1 MLVLRWSQR
10 AHCWFWGRPKGH
22 IRAPKGHSALWKRPS
37 ENPVLW
43 VLAVPRR
50 ACQAC
55 VYHSRLVYSL
65 ASFPGSCAGEEER
78 EPGTHC
84 SRMRQVPL
92 VTCILLRY
100 TKITVN
106 FCLPPERPHCMV
118 ILPVG
123 HIRAILKSKTISL

>member
-1 MLVLRWSQR
+1 MLKIGVVLTNRVKNHGIPARHFR
-10 AHCWFWGRPKGH
+10 ARLFPRSFLARPEGSGVQ
-22 IRAPKGHSALWKRPS
+22 I
-37 ENPVLW
+37 
-43 VLAVPRR
+43 
-50 ACQAC
+50 
-55 VYHSRLVYSL
+55 